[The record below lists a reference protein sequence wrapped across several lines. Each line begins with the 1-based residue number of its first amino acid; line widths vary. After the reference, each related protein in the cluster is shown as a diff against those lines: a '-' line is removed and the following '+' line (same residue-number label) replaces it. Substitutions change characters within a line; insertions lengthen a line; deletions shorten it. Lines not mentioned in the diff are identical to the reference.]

1 MKLFSTHS
9 LQRFLNPLC
18 GTLFI
23 VTCMLGCIE
32 QRFEL
37 GEDMPISGE
46 ANPAFGISLG
56 SGTWTV
62 QQALDQVD
70 SLHWDLDQ
78 ASGSAMFVRPF
89 ELLESP
95 PFELPLINEGLDEV
109 FELDEATAYALS
121 NLPEAEQLS
130 LAYETSW
137 TFELPS
143 MDSVDSLWLDQGILS
158 VFITSDIPMDQS
170 IQLICTNLFAGGTPI
185 VLNVEMEYAGQ
196 LPFEGSAVVS
206 TANARGIFPN
216 DDGLEVMCD
225 WDIVLESSGTHVN
238 EGASISIEVQ
248 WQDANVSGA
257 FGKFGSQ
264 TSVDF
269 NVAQPLPL
277 LEVWDQDQLHFA
289 DPRIRLNARN
299 SSGIPIGVQWNEFA
313 FISNLGTWDIGGPDI
328 TEFPVIPAANSVG
341 SSAQMVH
348 VVDNSGTSPTL
359 SEALEM
365 RPDSAILRG
374 QLVVNPASES
384 SNFLTNESTL
394 EIDGALEVPL
404 TGWGMGLTW
413 RDTLRE
419 KISSELNAAINPPLD
434 WQDVESVALRFI
446 AENGWP
452 LGMDLQVS
460 FIDGDDLTIDSFSDN
475 SGAEAFHIAAG
486 QVDHSLGSADLH
498 YGRVMKRTQT
508 IMDIVLTRDQ
518 ATELLSLDC
527 EGIEIALTLGTP
539 DAQNGSSVRFF
550 PEDEFELKLS
560 ARVSCAITLEQ

>member
-460 FIDGDDLTIDSFSDN
+460 FIDGDDLTIDSLSDN

>member
-18 GTLFI
+18 GTLFV

-95 PFELPLINEGLDEV
+95 PIELPLINEGLDEV

-460 FIDGDDLTIDSFSDN
+460 FIDGDDLTIDSLSEN

>member
-18 GTLFI
+18 GTLFV

-95 PFELPLINEGLDEV
+95 PIELPLINEVLDEV

-460 FIDGDDLTIDSFSDN
+460 FIDGDDLTIDSLSEN

>member
-1 MKLFSTHS
+1 
-9 LQRFLNPLC
+9 
-18 GTLFI
+18 
-23 VTCMLGCIE
+23 
-32 QRFEL
+32 
-37 GEDMPISGE
+37 MPISGE

-185 VLNVEMEYAGQ
+185 VLNVEMEYTGQ

-206 TANARGIFPN
+206 TANVRGIFPN

-384 SNFLTNESTL
+384 SNFLTNESTI

-460 FIDGDDLTIDSFSDN
+460 FIDGDDLTIDSLSEN

-486 QVDHSLGSADLH
+486 EVDHSLGSADLH

-508 IMDIVLTRDQ
+508 IMDIVLTHDQ

-560 ARVSCAITLEQ
+560 ARVSCAITLEP

>member
-1 MKLFSTHS
+1 
-9 LQRFLNPLC
+9 
-18 GTLFI
+18 
-23 VTCMLGCIE
+23 MLGCIE

-185 VLNVEMEYAGQ
+185 VLNVEMEYTGQ

-206 TANARGIFPN
+206 TANVRGIFPN

-384 SNFLTNESTL
+384 SNFLTNESTI

-460 FIDGDDLTIDSFSDN
+460 FIDGDDLTIDSLSEN

-486 QVDHSLGSADLH
+486 EVDHSLGSADLH

-508 IMDIVLTRDQ
+508 IMDIVLTHDQ

-560 ARVSCAITLEQ
+560 ARVSCAITLEP

>member
-18 GTLFI
+18 GTLFV

-95 PFELPLINEGLDEV
+95 PIELPLINEGLDEV

-264 TSVDF
+264 ASVDF

-460 FIDGDDLTIDSFSDN
+460 FIDGDDLTIDSLSEN

>member
-1 MKLFSTHS
+1 
-9 LQRFLNPLC
+9 
-18 GTLFI
+18 
-23 VTCMLGCIE
+23 MLGCIE

-95 PFELPLINEGLDEV
+95 PIELPLINEGLDEV

-460 FIDGDDLTIDSFSDN
+460 FIDGDDLTIDSLSEN